1 MNNVESFSLNDLP
14 LPALAVENTGV
25 IQQINGLVEH
35 LTGYEATDLLGQRVE
50 VLMPTDS
57 REQHLLQG
65 QVYQKGAGFLSG
77 LRHVYLQTKSGQV
90 FQVNIRVSENASYYL
105 ILLYESSPVLEN
117 QYNSSLDNAHKVLKG
132 IFEPY
137 WEWDI
142 EQDVMFYSAE
152 LMSFLGYKAEAFA
165 GPRTFW
171 EQHIAPEDL
180 KSLNEK
186 IDQHFTGILP
196 NLNATYPLKTKQ
208 GELRWVNF
216 VGKILEYKG
225 DQPHRMFGSMKNVT
239 ESKVF
244 IDELKKQNDYLSL
257 AENLGNSGHWRLDVA
272 KSVLYW
278 SKGIYRIHGVTP
290 QTYQPTLAQSL
301 GFYIEKEQDMVT
313 GYITQ
318 AIEQGKGFHFKSVIT
333 QPCGNQ
339 VKIECIGDVELN
351 GDGKVTSVFGVSR
364 DITKAEEIFE
374 KMKLLAMVN
383 YTISVPIFFIDDND
397 NIVYQDISPQHGD
410 KNSVLFNY
418 INFSITEYLALKKQA
433 RENGQLKKSNIS
445 FDQFN
450 TVFDLSVTYEAEEGI
465 YIWIVENV
473 TEKFR
478 KEQQQIISN
487 RLTILGNT
495 FGNVSHDINNVLG
508 VALGAIEMLEMKFAM
523 GEQNISTYI
532 DRVKN
537 AIDKGKSVTERLL
550 AFTKKPTIRVID
562 FDPVKDIE
570 DNKYLLKQ
578 VLLST
583 IKLSFDMKH
592 TDCVIKFPQGEFIN
606 ILLNLVLNAQD
617 AIQENGSSGQISIST
632 NISDDSKFE
641 IHIKDS
647 GVGIERENV
656 SKIFDPFYSKKSLN
670 KGNGI
675 GLANVYNTMYKHNG
689 QIQVEGYSDLG
700 GARFTLIFPCKVK
713 GQGLAA
719 LPKSKSL
726 NLKGKSVLVL
736 DDELSIA
743 EFVSLFLENQGA
755 KVTTLSSRPELEVL
769 LSQDRSF
776 DIFITDMILPDLSGR
791 EAVEMV
797 KEKHP
802 QVKIYSISG
811 YIALEDRKWEYPVLR
826 KPFNSTD
833 LAEFLLN

>member
-1 MNNVESFSLNDLP
+1 MKNTGDISLDDLP
-14 LPALAVENTGV
+14 LPALSVENTGV
-25 IQQINGLVEH
+25 IRHVNSLIGH
-35 LTGYEATDLLGQRVE
+35 LTGYDISELVGQRVE
-50 VLMPTDS
+50 VLIPDDGQ
-57 REQHLLQG
+57 EQR
-65 QVYQKGAGFLSG
+65 QVQRKTYQKGTGLLSG
-77 LRHVYLQTKSGQV
+77 LRHVYLQTKSREV
-90 FQVNIRVSENASYYL
+90 IQVNIRVSENTEHYL
-105 ILLYESSPVLEN
+105 ILLYESSAVLEN
-117 QYNSSLDNAHKVLKG
+117 QYNSALDNAHKVLKG

-152 LMSFLGYKAEAFA
+152 LMSFLGYRAEAFA
-165 GPRTFW
+165 GPRKFL
-171 EQHIAPEDL
+171 EQHLSPGDL
-180 KSLNEK
+180 ESLNRK

-208 GELRWVNF
+208 GEQRWVNF

-225 DQPHRMFGSMKNVT
+225 EQPHRMFGSMKNVT
-239 ESKVF
+239 ESKIF
-244 IDELKKQNDYLSL
+244 IDELKKQNDYLTL
-257 AENLGNSGHWRLDVA
+257 AESIGNSGHWRLDVA
-272 KSVLYW
+272 KNTLLW
-278 SKGIYRIHGVTP
+278 SNGIYRIHGVNP
-290 QTYQPTLAQSL
+290 NSYKPTLAQSF
-301 GFYIEKEQDMVT
+301 GFYIDKEQDMVSSC
-313 GYITQ
+313 ITN
-318 AIEQGKGFHFKSVIT
+318 AIEQAQGFHFKSVIT
-333 QPCGNQ
+333 QPSGKE

-351 GDGKVTSVFGVSR
+351 ADGKVVSVFGVSR
-364 DITKAEEIFE
+364 DITKAEEVFE
-374 KMKLLAMVN
+374 KLKLLAMVN

-397 NIVYQDISPQHGD
+397 NIVYQDISPQHGN

-418 INFSITEYLALKKQA
+418 INFSISEYLALKKQA
-433 RENGQLKKSNIS
+433 RDNGQLKKSNVS

-523 GEQNISTYI
+523 GEQNISNYI

-550 AFTKKPTIRVID
+550 AFTKKPTIRVVD
-562 FDPVKDIE
+562 FDPIKDIE

-583 IKLSFDMKH
+583 IKLNFDIEN
-592 TDCVIKFPQGEFIN
+592 TDCVIRFPQGEFVN

-617 AIQENGSSGQISIST
+617 AIQENGASGQICIST
-632 NISDDSKFE
+632 NISDNSRFE

-647 GVGIERENV
+647 GIGIEPENV

-689 QIQVEGYSDLG
+689 QIQVESETSY
-700 GARFTLIFPCKVK
+700 RYHW
-713 GQGLAA
+713 Q
-719 LPKSKSL
+719 
-726 NLKGKSVLVL
+726 
-736 DDELSIA
+736 
-743 EFVSLFLENQGA
+743 
-755 KVTTLSSRPELEVL
+755 VL
-769 LSQDRSF
+769 LPR
-776 DIFITDMILPDLSGR
+776 
-791 EAVEMV
+791 
-797 KEKHP
+797 
-802 QVKIYSISG
+802 
-811 YIALEDRKWEYPVLR
+811 
-826 KPFNSTD
+826 
-833 LAEFLLN
+833 